1 MCLYAKTLSSY
12 HGLNYQDP
20 DPSELK
26 RAAMATVILVA
37 LFAMFAFAPP
47 RDPTKVVAGIPCSVL
62 SENEVGAVLGAPM
75 RLMPTDGTIC
85 HYAST
90 ANGPSRALF
99 VVARR
104 EPSVPNSIGNDVTPV
119 HGLGDAAARAGN
131 TLYVRYGQ
139 HSYAFTVVP
148 MTADGAP
155 RIAEELRLAKLLH
168 RQLIARH

>member
-1 MCLYAKTLSSY
+1 MSSY
-12 HGLNYQDP
+12 HGLNHEEP

-26 RAAMATVILVA
+26 RAVTATAILIA

-47 RDPTKVVAGIPCSVL
+47 RDPTKVVGGIPCSVL
-62 SENEVGAVLGAPM
+62 SENEVGTVLGAPM

-85 HYAST
+85 HYVST

-148 MTADGAP
+148 PTANDTP
-155 RIAEELRLAKLLH
+155 RIAEELRLAKLVH
-168 RQLIARH
+168 RPLIARH